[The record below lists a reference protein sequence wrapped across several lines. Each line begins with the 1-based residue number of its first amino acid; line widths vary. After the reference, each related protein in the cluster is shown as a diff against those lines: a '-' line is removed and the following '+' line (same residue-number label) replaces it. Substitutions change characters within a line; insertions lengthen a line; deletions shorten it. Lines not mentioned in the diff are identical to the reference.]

1 MRTKKP
7 NKIRRGLVFR
17 KALGITVLA
26 LLMLVSI
33 AGAAPYAYITNG
45 GSNTVSVIDTATNS
59 VTATVP
65 VGSSPYGA
73 AVNSDGTKV
82 YVTCDGNPGTVYV
95 IDTSTNK
102 VMSTVPFGPDEIGGF
117 RGVAVSPDGT
127 KVYATNSFKGLYII
141 DTAID
146 KFIEALKLAP
156 KIGILI

>member
-1 MRTKKP
+1 M
-7 NKIRRGLVFR
+7 L
-17 KALGITVLA
+17 LGA
-26 LLMLVSI
+26 LLH
-33 AGAAPYAYITNG
+33 
-45 GSNTVSVIDTATNS
+45 
-59 VTATVP
+59 
-65 VGSSPYGA
+65 GA

-102 VMSTVPFGPDEIGGF
+102 IMSTSAFGPDEIGGF